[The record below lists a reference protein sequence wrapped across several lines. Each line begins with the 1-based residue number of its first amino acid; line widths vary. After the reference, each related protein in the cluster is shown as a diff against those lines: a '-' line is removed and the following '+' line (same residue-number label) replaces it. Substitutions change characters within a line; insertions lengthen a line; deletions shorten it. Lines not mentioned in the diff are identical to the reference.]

1 MRLRDEIRT
10 WETSTVLLWVVCA
23 TVGIVSVL
31 LDLGVHLW
39 AWWTSSRPSPPWN
52 PFSLVPMLLRG
63 SLPATGGMWVCVGL
77 VAAFLLLVASAP
89 WLALRGARSRRR
101 RGDEAAALV
110 GDRRDTEPL
119 SRDQVEATARRLKV
133 GTDSFGLPVGR
144 AVRDN
149 RPLYSDFEAVA
160 IAIAGPRTGKTTCWV
175 VPRILAAPGFVV
187 ATSNKPDIVELTRQ
201 VRCGRGQVWV
211 FDPEQIVGEP
221 QSFWWNLLG
230 YVTDSKH
237 ATVMA
242 QALMDASR
250 PAAGG
255 QSNPF
260 FDTGARD
267 LVARFLLAAAR
278 SGRSLAAVKQWVN
291 DPGDDEAVAL
301 LRQAGEHEKAD
312 ELQATLNMVEVTRSG
327 IFAGAQQIMEFT
339 ADERIMSWVTPNGWI
354 SELRP
359 EDLVSGTDTLYLLSQ
374 EGPVSAAPVV
384 TALTMA
390 LTEAAM
396 EHAKR
401 QPAGRLSIP
410 GLVMLDEAANVCRWG
425 QLPSLYSHFGSR
437 GILVDTILQSWSQG
451 VTAWGREGMQTLWSA
466 SNVKVYGGSVAE
478 PEFLSMISDLIGS
491 HWVDQVQTT
500 SSRGGSS
507 STRSLEAQERKIA
520 PIDQLGSL
528 PKGRAWVL
536 ASGSTALL
544 SRLVPFWEETMR
556 TTSKAKCT
564 MSDDVLAEASQEI
577 AKAWRAGMQIAEFMA
592 IRRQREL
599 ARAQRNSTEDERR
612 LRQVIEGERRLAA
625 PVYRA
630 ALDKGWWETASAEQA
645 AHTHCVAVRF
655 SRLDP
660 QAEQAVIECERQ
672 ARLKWNI
679 DLAQTRRPLRSQ
691 DVDSKA
697 LAATAPAIA
706 GEEQENWGQHLDQSA
721 HDRAHDAPSRK
732 QPAAP
737 ASQGDA
743 REAEKPSSRVARRR
757 ARAARACTDKEA
769 AEAQDALHA
778 SADASTPATRAEQAD
793 VSRARAAE
801 TAWDSQAACEEWAQ
815 QQIEAGCPPDAVRA
829 AVTGRLA
836 LHEPASQ
843 ATRAPAAGAGSA
855 GGGAAASRAT
865 QAPTRAN
872 GRGQARAARQSALRT
887 RQQRP

>member
-1 MRLRDEIRT
+1 
-10 WETSTVLLWVVCA
+10 
-23 TVGIVSVL
+23 
-31 LDLGVHLW
+31 
-39 AWWTSSRPSPPWN
+39 
-52 PFSLVPMLLRG
+52 
-63 SLPATGGMWVCVGL
+63 
-77 VAAFLLLVASAP
+77 
-89 WLALRGARSRRR
+89 
-101 RGDEAAALV
+101 
-110 GDRRDTEPL
+110 
-119 SRDQVEATARRLKV
+119 
-133 GTDSFGLPVGR
+133 
-144 AVRDN
+144 
-149 RPLYSDFEAVA
+149 
-160 IAIAGPRTGKTTCWV
+160 
-175 VPRILAAPGFVV
+175 
-187 ATSNKPDIVELTRQ
+187 
-201 VRCGRGQVWV
+201 
-211 FDPEQIVGEP
+211 
-221 QSFWWNLLG
+221 
-230 YVTDSKH
+230 
-237 ATVMA
+237 MA

-339 ADERIMSWVTPNGWI
+339 ADERTMSWVTPNGWI

-359 EDLVSGTDTLYLLSQ
+359 EDLVSGADTLYLLSQ

-401 QPAGRLSIP
+401 QPGGRLSIP

-679 DLAQTRRPLRSQ
+679 DLAQTRRPLKSQ

-697 LAATAPAIA
+697 LAATAPAVA

-769 AEAQDALHA
+769 AEARDALHA

>member
-52 PFSLVPMLLRG
+52 PFSLVPMLLKG

-101 RGDEAAALV
+101 RGNEAAALV

-339 ADERIMSWVTPNGWI
+339 ADERTMSWVTPNGWI

-359 EDLVSGTDTLYLLSQ
+359 EDLVSGADTLYLLSQ

-401 QPAGRLSIP
+401 QPGGRLSIP

-451 VTAWGREGMQTLWSA
+451 VTAWGREGMQMLWSA
-466 SNVKVYGGSVAE
+466 SNVKVYGESVAE

-592 IRRQREL
+592 IRRQCEL

-679 DLAQTRRPLRSQ
+679 NLAQTRRPLKSQ

-706 GEEQENWGQHLDQSA
+706 GEEQENCRRTGGSTSTNPPTTEPTTP
-721 HDRAHDAPSRK
+721 RP
-732 QPAAP
+732 
-737 ASQGDA
+737 G
-743 REAEKPSSRVARRR
+743 SSRRHPPRR
-757 ARAARACTDKEA
+757 AMPAR
-769 AEAQDALHA
+769 
-778 SADASTPATRAEQAD
+778 PR
-793 VSRARAAE
+793 SRPRVL
-801 TAWDSQAACEEWAQ
+801 
-815 QQIEAGCPPDAVRA
+815 P
-829 AVTGRLA
+829 
-836 LHEPASQ
+836 
-843 ATRAPAAGAGSA
+843 A
-855 GGGAAASRAT
+855 GGPGPLAR
-865 QAPTRAN
+865 APTRRPLRRRTPCTPRRTRPPRPR
-872 GRGQARAARQSALRT
+872 GRSRPTSLGPEQPRRPGTRRLPVRSGRSSRLRPAARPTRCARPSQADWPCTSRPPRPHGLLQPAQALRGEVPQPPAPHRLLPGPT
-887 RQQRP
+887 GEDRLAPRVRAR

>member
-52 PFSLVPMLLRG
+52 PFSLVPMLLKG

-267 LVARFLLAAAR
+267 LVARFLLAAAK

-291 DPGDDEAVAL
+291 DPSDDEAVAL

-359 EDLVSGTDTLYLLSQ
+359 EDLVSGADTLYLLSQ

-401 QPAGRLSIP
+401 QPGGRLSIP

-544 SRLVPFWEETMR
+544 SRLIPFWEETMR

-592 IRRQREL
+592 IRRQCEL

-612 LRQVIEGERRLAA
+612 PRQVIEGERRLAA

-630 ALDKGWWETASAEQA
+630 ALDTDWWETASAEQA

-679 DLAQTRRPLRSQ
+679 NLAQTRRPLKSQ
-691 DVDSKA
+691 DVDPQA

-732 QPAAP
+732 QPTAP

>member
-52 PFSLVPMLLRG
+52 PFSLVPMLLKG

-101 RGDEAAALV
+101 RGNEAAALV

-359 EDLVSGTDTLYLLSQ
+359 EDLVSGADTLYLLSQ

-451 VTAWGREGMQTLWSA
+451 VTAWGREGMQMLWSA
-466 SNVKVYGGSVAE
+466 SNVKVYGESVAE

-592 IRRQREL
+592 IRRQCEL

-679 DLAQTRRPLRSQ
+679 NLAQTRRPLKSQ

-697 LAATAPAIA
+697 LAATAPAVA
-706 GEEQENWGQHLDQSA
+706 SEEQENWGQHLDQSA